1 MRSIGILFFVVLFL
15 ASHAHLSSKV
25 GARGNIRFQ
34 PTHSPLVR
42 QGQLHLH
49 EAREEDHDDPEEKTL
64 HPALVNAGIEGNN
77 DEAHLEHDAR
87 AVANYGKLDEQH
99 HVPSTKM

>member
-1 MRSIGILFFVVLFL
+1 MTP
-15 ASHAHLSSKV
+15 KK
-25 GARGNIRFQ
+25 
-34 PTHSPLVR
+34 
-42 QGQLHLH
+42 
-49 EAREEDHDDPEEKTL
+49 KTL

-99 HVPSTKM
+99 HVPSTKMHLNGVAYEQKNADTPEPTATEHYLCMQIRQQHCPCS